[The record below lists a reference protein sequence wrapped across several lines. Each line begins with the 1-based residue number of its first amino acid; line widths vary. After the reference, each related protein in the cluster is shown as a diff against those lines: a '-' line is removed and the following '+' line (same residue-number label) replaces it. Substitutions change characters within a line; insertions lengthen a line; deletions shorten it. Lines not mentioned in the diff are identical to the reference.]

1 MTLESGGQFFPP
13 EKRKLADFIAACA
26 FAPDDVARTS
36 PALIFFY
43 FCRTFH
49 IFQVEWFFSRNPP
62 NLLRG
67 NSFDRLGLVFP
78 PFRIDSL
85 HLSLSR
91 SPHFPHDAAD
101 HSLTPLQVFPLFFP
115 FPLFPFFQRG
125 VCQRENCGW
134 NVKRRLSKEEDKAG
148 ATPGI
153 FFCSKQ
159 CPQLI
164 PHDKKINGGSK
175 HVVIFHS
182 LTDHRACRKH

>member
-1 MTLESGGQFFPP
+1 MTLKSGGQFFSP

-26 FAPDDVARTS
+26 FAPDDVARTT

-67 NSFDRLGLVFP
+67 NSFNRLGLVFP

-91 SPHFPHDAAD
+91 SPNFPHDAAD
-101 HSLTPLQVFPLFFP
+101 HSLTPLQVFPLFSP
-115 FPLFPFFQRG
+115 FLFFLSFKEECVKGEIVVETSSVGFQRKKTKQ
-125 VCQRENCGW
+125 VQ
-134 NVKRRLSKEEDKAG
+134 LLA
-148 ATPGI
+148 

-159 CPQLI
+159 CPHI
-164 PHDKKINGGSK
+164 DP
-175 HVVIFHS
+175 
-182 LTDHRACRKH
+182 TR